1 MLKKFQK
8 IMTAVTFAEA
18 GEYDAARSLMESE
31 IRDPKIA
38 ERTATNRVSLV
49 ERAQQYMEAITF
61 AEEGEHEYARATLE
75 SISPAHPKA
84 MVKSILV
91 LGKEDTFADYLVNYA
106 LDMAERFDYEIVA
119 VNALPMSR
127 KTRVLSGFADE
138 IGERFEN
145 NALNAGAA
153 FQRRAEERGIH
164 FSQEIKLMSEQK
176 ALRALHKERNNIE
189 FVLTEPELTP
199 AESTAECYGS
209 VCVCAFVE

>member
-1 MLKKFQK
+1 MLQTFQK
-8 IMTAVTFAEA
+8 IMAAVTFAEA
-18 GEYDAARSLMESE
+18 GEHNVARSIMETE
-31 IRDPKIA
+31 IKEHKFSDETEASRIGLA
-38 ERTATNRVSLV
+38 

-61 AEEGEHEYARATLE
+61 AEEGEHEHARATLE
-75 SISPAHPKA
+75 SMVPTYPKETA
-84 MVKSILV
+84 KTILV

-164 FSQEIKLMSEQK
+164 FSQEVKLMSEQK

-189 FVLTEPELTP
+189 FVLTEPESTP
-199 AESTAECYGS
+199 AESAAECYGS